1 MEEIT
6 NIHDRFFRETFSRM
20 EIAQGFLDEYLPDEI
35 RRQIDLST
43 LDIVKDSFIDKELRE
58 HRSDITYTVRMQD
71 VTVYL
76 YMLFEHKNFPDPM
89 IGFQLL
95 RYIVRLGEHH
105 FQQNPEAKKFPPVF
119 PMVFYHGRTKWKIP
133 GNFQHLVELKKGS
146 PLKPYTPEFC
156 FRIYDISH
164 LKDEEIRG
172 QVMARMVML
181 IAKHIFR
188 PDLRQRLPAILSMC
202 REIADRQ
209 TALELLEVMLR
220 YAVHVRKYEE
230 REIREILTET
240 KMEEG
245 IMQTFIDRYIAQGQ
259 QQGELRFFRKMME
272 SRFGS
277 LPEWVMKKI
286 ESASPETIEQ
296 WGIRLLKADRME
308 DVLASH

>member
-1 MEEIT
+1 
-6 NIHDRFFRETFSRM
+6 
-20 EIAQGFLDEYLPDEI
+20 
-35 RRQIDLST
+35 
-43 LDIVKDSFIDKELRE
+43 
-58 HRSDITYTVRMQD
+58 
-71 VTVYL
+71 
-76 YMLFEHKNFPDPM
+76 
-89 IGFQLL
+89 
-95 RYIVRLGEHH
+95 
-105 FQQNPEAKKFPPVF
+105 
-119 PMVFYHGRTKWKIP
+119 
-133 GNFQHLVELKKGS
+133 
-146 PLKPYTPEFC
+146 
-156 FRIYDISH
+156 
-164 LKDEEIRG
+164 
-172 QVMARMVML
+172 
-181 IAKHIFR
+181 
-188 PDLRQRLPAILSMC
+188 MC

-296 WGIRLLKADRME
+296 WGIRLLKADRLE
-308 DVLASH
+308 DVLAYH